1 MSLSLRAVRIRLDR
15 PAVAELLKSTEVEE
29 EVVKQA
35 ERVRDA
41 IGGDWEVDEPRQNKN
56 RVIVEVTSMD
66 PKAHWSEAEHGR
78 IAAVLKGL
86 TV

>member
-1 MSLSLRAVRIRLDR
+1 VSLSLRAVRIRLDR